1 MLCKWEKLWRQ
12 ITTRARALLGPEKIY
27 VSDLSFKAGCSDCHC
42 YWYPRFLSNFSLD
55 SCQINHNTVRRN
67 WLLRILESGHRL
79 IQMLE
84 FLKSSLVPLKIWC
97 GVARRLILGDWWHP
111 VSKAQKTDV
120 RGHTGPEETNLW
132 KNVRAELIP
141 EITAWASVTKAA
153 GKECWRTPQLSG
165 RCKPWVTH
173 HLLLTININKVFKSD
188 KMGIIPSIQR
198 RNFMKLHNFK
208 E

>member
-1 MLCKWEKLWRQ
+1 M
-12 ITTRARALLGPEKIY
+12 
-27 VSDLSFKAGCSDCHC
+27 
-42 YWYPRFLSNFSLD
+42 
-55 SCQINHNTVRRN
+55 
-67 WLLRILESGHRL
+67 
-79 IQMLE
+79 
-84 FLKSSLVPLKIWC
+84 KIWC

-153 GKECWRTPQLSG
+153 GKECWRTPQLPG

-173 HLLLTININKVFKSD
+173 HLLLTININKVFKSLHD
-188 KMGIIPSIQR
+188 WTLSLNLMHSIHNSFITVAKTLRVHLLFCRIRTTKIVLATNRPTHYIQR
-198 RNFMKLHNFK
+198 QIGIVIMKMLCYVMNK
-208 E
+208 IKR